1 VGVLLHL
8 PSPIYYTTALQFG
21 GRRELVKGKCWG
33 GREREVGEGRSLV
46 GGGDG
51 R

>member
-1 VGVLLHL
+1 MLDRWVKGGGGVWALH
-8 PSPIYYTTALQFG
+8 FG

-46 GGGDG
+46 GGRDG